1 MSSLKN
7 RVMALALS
15 VLTAVT
21 TCAGTVPAW
30 AETVQT
36 ENVASTSEKQTAE
49 TVVINVK
56 IDNAGGSVAVGND
69 SDKKTV
75 QMQDD
80 GTVKTTDAEGNETV
94 AAIDNTHP
102 YALTLTETKGATVP
116 VTAAASDGY
125 EVSTYTVTMDG
136 GSEDTGFVSGDTF
149 SYNLTADQDKTIE
162 VDFAKKDEAKA
173 QTEVQAQTET
183 TTPAAEDKQI
193 DTSAYDDMDFTSARL
208 LVGTDNASV
217 VEGDQEYILSSY
229 DGLYLIQYPDVRLAK
244 VAYAG
249 YAKTADFVDIDN
261 ATLSA
266 ADDADITDVT
276 AASAM
281 TQDSNPLT
289 ELANAPTDKV
299 KKGTIALIDTGA
311 SQEGN
316 VTEAVSMLGDDA
328 SDDNGHGSQMVQ
340 YITEEDPD
348 AKILSIKA
356 LDANGNG
363 TPSSV
368 TAAIHYAMERKVSVI
383 NLSLSG
389 TKTAESSAVEEA
401 VKEAVNAGITVIG
414 AAGNNGK
421 NAKYYIPGEIAEAVI
436 AGSVDREGKKLSS
449 SNYGDT
455 VDYYV
460 VSASTSEAAARLSGI
475 FSKEGKI
482 TADNK
487 KVFKDVVSAKDSTA
501 EDEDKTEESA
511 SGNLQ
516 AATIEGSWS
525 NISYYDN
532 RSSKKTLSDLYGISR
547 KQFVDSLNSHKSKYL
562 GVPYG
567 PADYNLKT
575 MNCGFFVGLALHDAG
590 AKNAPIGANS
600 YNYPNWATII
610 PYMNY
615 FHDNGIHAE
624 LYATKAELLAAK
636 PEKGDIIIMNPRKDV
651 NMMPGT
657 DQFGNLGDSHI
668 GIYWGDTPGDD
679 LFWHSIHGKDQYRSY
694 AIHEA
699 DATWY
704 KTHDNANAPGS
715 QWKKTIDV
723 PTIIGKGG
731 NIISKLTPKSD
742 SAYILYRWSSS
753 KVYAKIH
760 KSGSNGATTGAQ
772 YEIWYD
778 GKGTAGG
785 GKGTGKSFIIGKDG
799 NSNVV
804 DLEPGHTYYYHEFA
818 APSNGNY
825 TLDDTWYKFTASQ
838 IASHTDANNPLVLQT
853 SDTPYVYLRIH
864 KTGTEAAGSTAG
876 AEYEIWYDGKGGADG
891 GKGTG
896 LKFTIGNDEYSN
908 VVKVEPGHTYYYHE
922 CGTPSNGSYLLDDT
936 WYKVTADQ
944 IKDHTSNSN
953 PLVVNTSD
961 TPKTYVYLTK
971 ASSNTDV
978 THNNRCYSLKDGI
991 FELANTKTGKTYT
1004 VTTDEN
1010 GNTPTIQ
1017 VEIGTYHVTEKT
1029 APHGYLKNTD
1039 IPDIEVTEDN
1049 VKNNPYHIQVQD
1061 KPALDPS
1068 PILLHKRDA
1077 ETGKETP
1084 QGAGSLAGAQYTVK
1098 YYDVQN
1104 GDEASLKDETPL
1116 RTWVLVTDAKGRTR
1130 LASKYKVAGDDF
1142 YMDDGLAGMPI
1153 GTILI
1158 QETKAP
1164 DGYRLNN
1171 KVYTIHFN
1179 PDENGNVQ
1187 ADVKKIDAD
1196 NDAADEV
1203 KALESPQRGGLNFLK
1218 YDTSNK
1224 PMAGIPFVITSE
1236 TTGESHVI
1244 IADANGR
1251 VNTEANKHSNN
1262 TNGND
1267 SLIRKTAEG
1276 AYVCDDPSKLDANA
1290 GIWFGEAPADDS
1302 KMALLFDKYTISE
1315 VFVKN
1320 LNYGKNISN
1329 VRKND
1334 TKENK
1339 AGSVLGV
1346 VIDTNGKNVSLDPEV
1361 WENPDVKLGTT
1372 AKNADI
1378 DSKNIALTD
1387 TATVVD
1393 TVSYENLTPGDAY
1406 ILKGKLVDKDN
1417 PTVAVAE
1424 AQASFTP
1431 SQKDGTVNVTFHF
1444 SASNLE
1450 GKTLVAFEYL
1460 NWKGIEIAKHEE
1472 TGDTSQTVYVP
1483 KLRTTLTD
1491 QSVEDEVGVKSK
1503 EDTFVDAVQY
1513 WNLAPHENFLIKGQ
1527 LIQKSTGKVLATADS
1542 GEFSVGAKS
1551 MDGTKNVI
1559 FKFDSTGL
1567 AGETVVAYE
1576 KLYHVSD
1583 DGDLYELD
1591 QHENLEDT
1599 AQSVYFPKIGTTAK
1613 DGQTSDH
1620 VGTSGKSAKL
1630 VDTVKLNNVVVGKE
1644 YAVRG
1649 TLMNKQTGEPVLENG
1664 KKITAE
1670 GTVTFDAS
1678 GKAKVTGSASNAQGV
1693 LNAKNSNHSVDGS
1706 VDLTFTFNSS
1716 VLEGQ
1721 TVVAFEDLLHKNIEV
1736 DTHSDIKDEDQSVH
1750 YPKVGTSAKDGYTQ
1764 DSVGTI
1770 GAKATVV
1777 DTVKLENLV
1786 PGMTYTVNGILKDQK
1801 TGADFT
1807 VNGKTVT
1814 QSADITVNADGTL
1827 TAKNKEKV
1835 TAVWNKDQNR
1845 VDGTV
1850 DLTFTFDSSAI
1861 AGTSVVAFESL
1872 QHNKVTVAAHSD
1884 IKDEGQTTHYPK
1896 IQTTATDQKTGDHV
1910 GTIFGE
1916 MINKVRAMLGDED
1929 VSGDGIKDSRE
1940 QTIVDHVK
1948 LENLALGKEY
1958 TVSGVLMDQS
1968 TGKAIEIDGKQ
1979 VTQTAVITTSADGKI
1994 TAKNGEKTSVTAYD
2008 AQNHRVDG
2016 YVDLTYKLDSSKL
2029 VKYGSESE
2037 NGAAIVVFE
2046 DLIHNGV
2053 TVNVHH
2059 DISDAGQTVGDVGI
2073 HTTAVDSRTGDHVGD
2088 SPRKAETH
2096 SSVADEKETVITDTV
2111 NMTKLVQGA
2120 EYTVKG
2126 YLVVQDASSKDHP
2139 VYLKADGNTTSN
2151 KSEAISATKT
2161 FTADEK
2167 NMQNFTKQANSLA
2180 NGSVALSF
2188 PVKSSLVSGKTIV
2201 VFEDLYHNNVKIS
2214 THSDISDEN
2223 QSVHYPDVKT
2233 SAIDKNTKDDVG
2245 TVHKNAVIVDTV
2257 QLTNLVPGKSYTVNG
2272 TLHDQKSGDVFK
2284 DADGN
2289 AVTQKAEITVS
2300 ADGKNIT
2307 AKNGEKVTVTK
2318 TGTAVSGTVDLTF
2331 TFDSSLLA
2339 GKTLVAF
2346 EDLEHNGVKVATHSN
2361 IYDESQS
2368 EHYPKIQTTATD
2380 QKTGDHVGTIFGE
2393 MINKVRAMLG
2403 DEDVSGDG
2411 IKDSREQTI
2420 VDHVKLENLALGKE
2434 YTVSGVLMDQ
2444 STGKA
2449 IEIDGKQVTQTAVIT
2464 TSADGKIT
2472 AKNGEKTSV
2481 TAYDAQN
2488 HRVDGYVDLTY
2499 KLDSSKLVKYG
2510 SESENGA
2517 AIVVFEDLIHNGVT
2531 VNVHHD
2537 ISDAGQTVGDVGIHT
2552 TAVDSRTGDHV
2563 GDSPRKAE
2571 THSSVADEKETVIT
2585 DTVNMTK
2592 LVQGAEYTVKGYLV
2606 VQDASSK
2613 DHPVYL
2619 KADGN
2624 TTSNKSEAI
2633 SAAKTFTADEKNMQ
2647 NFTKQANGLANGS
2660 VALSFPVKSSLVS
2673 GKTIVVFEDLYHNN
2687 VKIST
2692 HSDISDENQSV
2703 HYPDVKTSAIDKDTK
2718 DDVGT
2723 VHKNAVIVDTVQL
2736 TNLVPGKNYT
2746 VNGTLHDQKSGDIFK
2761 DADGNAVTQKAEIT
2775 VSADGKN
2782 ITAKNGEKVT
2792 VTKTGTAV
2800 SGTVD
2805 LTFTFDS
2812 SLLAGKTLVA
2822 FEDLEHNGVKVAT
2835 HSNIYDESQSEH
2847 YPKIQTTATDQK
2859 TGDHVGTIF
2868 GEMIN
2873 KVRAMLGDEDVSG
2886 DGIKDSREQTIVDH
2900 VKLENLAL
2908 GKEYTVSGVL
2918 MDQSTGKAIEIDG
2931 KQVTQTAVITTSAD
2945 GKITAKNG
2953 EKTSVTAYDAQNH
2966 RVDGYV
2972 DLTYKLDSSKLV
2984 KYGSESENGAAIVV
2998 FEDLIHNGVTV
3009 NVHHDISDAGQT
3021 VGDVGIHTTAV
3032 DSRTGDHVG
3041 DSPRKAETHSS
3052 VADEKETVIT
3062 DTVNM
3067 TKLVQ
3072 GAEYTVKGYLVVQDA
3087 SSKDHPVYLKAD
3099 GNTTSNKS
3107 EAISATK
3114 TFTAD
3119 EKNMQNFTKQANSLA
3134 NGSVALSFPVKSSL
3148 VSGKTIVVFEDLY
3161 HNNVKISTHSD
3172 ISDENQSVHYPD
3184 VKTSAIDKDTKD
3196 DVGTVH
3202 KNAVIVDTVQLT
3214 NLVPGKNYTVNGTLH
3229 DQKSGDIFKDAD
3241 GNAVTQK
3248 AEITVSADGKNITAK
3263 NGEKVTVTK
3272 TGTAVSG
3279 TVDLTFTFDSSLLAG
3294 KTLVA
3299 FEDLEHNGVKVATHS
3314 NIYDESQS
3322 EHYPEI
3328 HTTAVDKTTGDHV
3341 GSIFGALINGLRKM
3355 FGQTDADGNG
3365 IADDRQQN
3373 IVDTV
3378 TLANLVPGK
3387 SYVVS
3392 GKLMD
3397 ADTGKAVVIDGKEVT
3412 ASTVITASENGI
3424 SSSNGCKTVFDNF
3437 DSTNHDVDGSVDLTF
3452 TLDSSKIQGVETVVF
3467 ERLYHA
3473 DGYTSDTQTPDWEDE
3488 THLINRHEDTND
3500 DGQSVSEV
3508 GIHTTAVDLATG
3520 NDQGVVP
3527 NSYVT
3532 SSVIEDTVEL
3542 AKLVPGQAYQIRGRL
3557 VDLTDSDFE
3566 NGKVVYLKSDGS
3578 ATDNIDEAVTVTSDE
3593 FEAQA
3598 SEETH
3603 KLQLTV
3609 SGSLVQGKDVTVFE
3623 DILHNG
3629 IVISSH
3635 PAKNTPETWDK
3646 EEFKSQTVH
3655 YMTGKTNATDGVENI
3670 HSTVADGTRTIED
3683 KVYFQNLLVGKTYS
3697 VEGTLH
3703 DKATGEAL
3711 TDEGATR
3718 KVTFTAAE
3726 DLAQAAYD
3734 NDETEQTAEPAKVS
3748 DLKVTEHFDGT
3759 KTISGYVTL
3768 TFTVDASELAGQ
3780 TLVAFEKFTNEGKE
3794 IFVHE
3799 DLEDL
3804 PQTIKIPKIGTTAKA
3819 GELDETALYNE
3830 DGTPKEITITDTV
3843 SYENL
3848 WTKELLDKLHEEGLA
3863 ITDNGII
3870 VPSDHTPVYDIN
3882 ETGEYTMTGKL
3893 IDKATGKAIT
3903 DVNGNEYESSV
3914 HFVPDA
3920 ENGTVDVT
3928 FTLNAADFIDK
3939 DGNCTLDGKSIVV
3952 YEDLYQVP
3960 EGEETSENNHTAVH
3974 HDVDDQEQDIRFPKG
3989 RTHATDYTDGKLTQ
4003 EELSALTQEDLAK
4016 IAADHESEVD
4026 IDSHEA
4032 EATDTMKILDM
4043 VSYSNLHAA
4052 TEYTVTGALQT
4063 VTERD
4068 ENGKAVKWE
4077 PALDD
4082 DGKEITQTVTFT
4094 TPEDEDGQD
4103 SVSGYVPV
4111 LFTFKGVSLAGKT
4124 TVAFEKFTRE
4134 EQDVMVH
4141 HDINDTPQTDYIP
4154 SIHTN
4159 ATSAVTGNHNGVVG
4173 KDYIIDEVSY
4183 ENLEEG
4189 RTYSLHAQLMDKAT
4203 GKAVDNVTIEGSF
4216 VAGTEN
4222 QFISKDGTVISTME
4236 DVRKQL
4242 TAETN
4247 GASHK
4252 ALNGKAVE
4260 PVKENP
4266 SETPTEEEELTVS
4279 AAEVGNGIA
4288 KGTYVVTPNEW
4299 TEGKWGFVHVYDKD
4313 PADGGKLVLA
4323 ADVNDQNPETAITLS
4338 DGQFLEYF
4346 NVSLKK
4352 NSKVEVPSY
4361 DGTQMQEIYDA
4372 DMKALKDAD
4381 IQTDKTVEE
4390 TETKE
4395 ADTDVTV
4402 DLPEDP
4408 EKETAAD
4415 EAVTNSSVED
4425 GKDAVT
4431 AASETEETAK
4441 AADQTPADAETG
4453 VSRVSG
4459 SVYVIIPVDAS
4470 KLGGHTLVAFEKL
4483 YTNPENGTPKEIAHH
4498 EDINDEAQ
4506 SVHYIEIQTTATDKK
4521 DGDKTLATSGTV
4533 TVNDKVSFKNLIPGK
4548 KYKVSGTLMDKKTG
4562 EALVVNGKKV
4572 TSENTF
4578 TPNAANGSIN
4588 MEFTFD
4594 VTSVA
4599 SGDYVVFEKLYD
4611 AESKAEI
4618 AKHEDIND
4626 KSQTV
4631 TVPTRPEIQTSDR
4644 PMSPVLP
4651 IAAGVAV
4658 VAILAAVLL
4667 GRKKKTDEK

>member
-1 MSSLKN
+1 
-7 RVMALALS
+7 
-15 VLTAVT
+15 
-21 TCAGTVPAW
+21 
-30 AETVQT
+30 
-36 ENVASTSEKQTAE
+36 
-49 TVVINVK
+49 
-56 IDNAGGSVAVGND
+56 
-69 SDKKTV
+69 
-75 QMQDD
+75 
-80 GTVKTTDAEGNETV
+80 
-94 AAIDNTHP
+94 
-102 YALTLTETKGATVP
+102 
-116 VTAAASDGY
+116 
-125 EVSTYTVTMDG
+125 
-136 GSEDTGFVSGDTF
+136 
-149 SYNLTADQDKTIE
+149 
-162 VDFAKKDEAKA
+162 
-173 QTEVQAQTET
+173 
-183 TTPAAEDKQI
+183 
-193 DTSAYDDMDFTSARL
+193 
-208 LVGTDNASV
+208 
-217 VEGDQEYILSSY
+217 
-229 DGLYLIQYPDVRLAK
+229 
-244 VAYAG
+244 
-249 YAKTADFVDIDN
+249 
-261 ATLSA
+261 
-266 ADDADITDVT
+266 
-276 AASAM
+276 
-281 TQDSNPLT
+281 
-289 ELANAPTDKV
+289 
-299 KKGTIALIDTGA
+299 
-311 SQEGN
+311 
-316 VTEAVSMLGDDA
+316 
-328 SDDNGHGSQMVQ
+328 
-340 YITEEDPD
+340 
-348 AKILSIKA
+348 
-356 LDANGNG
+356 
-363 TPSSV
+363 
-368 TAAIHYAMERKVSVI
+368 
-383 NLSLSG
+383 
-389 TKTAESSAVEEA
+389 
-401 VKEAVNAGITVIG
+401 
-414 AAGNNGK
+414 
-421 NAKYYIPGEIAEAVI
+421 
-436 AGSVDREGKKLSS
+436 
-449 SNYGDT
+449 
-455 VDYYV
+455 
-460 VSASTSEAAARLSGI
+460 
-475 FSKEGKI
+475 
-482 TADNK
+482 
-487 KVFKDVVSAKDSTA
+487 
-501 EDEDKTEESA
+501 
-511 SGNLQ
+511 
-516 AATIEGSWS
+516 
-525 NISYYDN
+525 
-532 RSSKKTLSDLYGISR
+532 
-547 KQFVDSLNSHKSKYL
+547 
-562 GVPYG
+562 
-567 PADYNLKT
+567 
-575 MNCGFFVGLALHDAG
+575 
-590 AKNAPIGANS
+590 
-600 YNYPNWATII
+600 
-610 PYMNY
+610 
-615 FHDNGIHAE
+615 
-624 LYATKAELLAAK
+624 
-636 PEKGDIIIMNPRKDV
+636 
-651 NMMPGT
+651 
-657 DQFGNLGDSHI
+657 
-668 GIYWGDTPGDD
+668 
-679 LFWHSIHGKDQYRSY
+679 
-694 AIHEA
+694 
-699 DATWY
+699 
-704 KTHDNANAPGS
+704 
-715 QWKKTIDV
+715 
-723 PTIIGKGG
+723 
-731 NIISKLTPKSD
+731 
-742 SAYILYRWSSS
+742 
-753 KVYAKIH
+753 
-760 KSGSNGATTGAQ
+760 
-772 YEIWYD
+772 
-778 GKGTAGG
+778 
-785 GKGTGKSFIIGKDG
+785 
-799 NSNVV
+799 
-804 DLEPGHTYYYHEFA
+804 
-818 APSNGNY
+818 
-825 TLDDTWYKFTASQ
+825 
-838 IASHTDANNPLVLQT
+838 
-853 SDTPYVYLRIH
+853 
-864 KTGTEAAGSTAG
+864 
-876 AEYEIWYDGKGGADG
+876 
-891 GKGTG
+891 
-896 LKFTIGNDEYSN
+896 
-908 VVKVEPGHTYYYHE
+908 
-922 CGTPSNGSYLLDDT
+922 
-936 WYKVTADQ
+936 
-944 IKDHTSNSN
+944 
-953 PLVVNTSD
+953 
-961 TPKTYVYLTK
+961 
-971 ASSNTDV
+971 
-978 THNNRCYSLKDGI
+978 
-991 FELANTKTGKTYT
+991 
-1004 VTTDEN
+1004 
-1010 GNTPTIQ
+1010 
-1017 VEIGTYHVTEKT
+1017 
-1029 APHGYLKNTD
+1029 
-1039 IPDIEVTEDN
+1039 
-1049 VKNNPYHIQVQD
+1049 
-1061 KPALDPS
+1061 
-1068 PILLHKRDA
+1068 
-1077 ETGKETP
+1077 
-1084 QGAGSLAGAQYTVK
+1084 
-1098 YYDVQN
+1098 
-1104 GDEASLKDETPL
+1104 
-1116 RTWVLVTDAKGRTR
+1116 
-1130 LASKYKVAGDDF
+1130 
-1142 YMDDGLAGMPI
+1142 
-1153 GTILI
+1153 
-1158 QETKAP
+1158 
-1164 DGYRLNN
+1164 
-1171 KVYTIHFN
+1171 
-1179 PDENGNVQ
+1179 
-1187 ADVKKIDAD
+1187 
-1196 NDAADEV
+1196 
-1203 KALESPQRGGLNFLK
+1203 
-1218 YDTSNK
+1218 
-1224 PMAGIPFVITSE
+1224 
-1236 TTGESHVI
+1236 
-1244 IADANGR
+1244 
-1251 VNTEANKHSNN
+1251 
-1262 TNGND
+1262 
-1267 SLIRKTAEG
+1267 
-1276 AYVCDDPSKLDANA
+1276 
-1290 GIWFGEAPADDS
+1290 
-1302 KMALLFDKYTISE
+1302 
-1315 VFVKN
+1315 
-1320 LNYGKNISN
+1320 
-1329 VRKND
+1329 
-1334 TKENK
+1334 
-1339 AGSVLGV
+1339 
-1346 VIDTNGKNVSLDPEV
+1346 
-1361 WENPDVKLGTT
+1361 
-1372 AKNADI
+1372 
-1378 DSKNIALTD
+1378 
-1387 TATVVD
+1387 
-1393 TVSYENLTPGDAY
+1393 
-1406 ILKGKLVDKDN
+1406 
-1417 PTVAVAE
+1417 
-1424 AQASFTP
+1424 
-1431 SQKDGTVNVTFHF
+1431 
-1444 SASNLE
+1444 
-1450 GKTLVAFEYL
+1450 
-1460 NWKGIEIAKHEE
+1460 
-1472 TGDTSQTVYVP
+1472 
-1483 KLRTTLTD
+1483 
-1491 QSVEDEVGVKSK
+1491 
-1503 EDTFVDAVQY
+1503 
-1513 WNLAPHENFLIKGQ
+1513 
-1527 LIQKSTGKVLATADS
+1527 
-1542 GEFSVGAKS
+1542 
-1551 MDGTKNVI
+1551 
-1559 FKFDSTGL
+1559 
-1567 AGETVVAYE
+1567 
-1576 KLYHVSD
+1576 
-1583 DGDLYELD
+1583 
-1591 QHENLEDT
+1591 
-1599 AQSVYFPKIGTTAK
+1599 
-1613 DGQTSDH
+1613 
-1620 VGTSGKSAKL
+1620 
-1630 VDTVKLNNVVVGKE
+1630 
-1644 YAVRG
+1644 
-1649 TLMNKQTGEPVLENG
+1649 
-1664 KKITAE
+1664 
-1670 GTVTFDAS
+1670 
-1678 GKAKVTGSASNAQGV
+1678 
-1693 LNAKNSNHSVDGS
+1693 
-1706 VDLTFTFNSS
+1706 
-1716 VLEGQ
+1716 
-1721 TVVAFEDLLHKNIEV
+1721 
-1736 DTHSDIKDEDQSVH
+1736 
-1750 YPKVGTSAKDGYTQ
+1750 
-1764 DSVGTI
+1764 
-1770 GAKATVV
+1770 
-1777 DTVKLENLV
+1777 
-1786 PGMTYTVNGILKDQK
+1786 
-1801 TGADFT
+1801 
-1807 VNGKTVT
+1807 
-1814 QSADITVNADGTL
+1814 
-1827 TAKNKEKV
+1827 
-1835 TAVWNKDQNR
+1835 
-1845 VDGTV
+1845 
-1850 DLTFTFDSSAI
+1850 
-1861 AGTSVVAFESL
+1861 
-1872 QHNKVTVAAHSD
+1872 
-1884 IKDEGQTTHYPK
+1884 
-1896 IQTTATDQKTGDHV
+1896 
-1910 GTIFGE
+1910 

-2126 YLVVQDASSKDHP
+2126 YLVVQDASDKDHP
-2139 VYLKADGNTTSN
+2139 VYLKADGNTT
-2151 KSEAISATKT
+2151 T
-2161 FTADEK
+2161 
-2167 NMQNFTKQANSLA
+2167 
-2180 NGSVALSF
+2180 
-2188 PVKSSLVSGKTIV
+2188 
-2201 VFEDLYHNNVKIS
+2201 
-2214 THSDISDEN
+2214 
-2223 QSVHYPDVKT
+2223 
-2233 SAIDKNTKDDVG
+2233 
-2245 TVHKNAVIVDTV
+2245 
-2257 QLTNLVPGKSYTVNG
+2257 
-2272 TLHDQKSGDVFK
+2272 
-2284 DADGN
+2284 
-2289 AVTQKAEITVS
+2289 
-2300 ADGKNIT
+2300 
-2307 AKNGEKVTVTK
+2307 
-2318 TGTAVSGTVDLTF
+2318 
-2331 TFDSSLLA
+2331 
-2339 GKTLVAF
+2339 
-2346 EDLEHNGVKVATHSN
+2346 
-2361 IYDESQS
+2361 
-2368 EHYPKIQTTATD
+2368 
-2380 QKTGDHVGTIFGE
+2380 
-2393 MINKVRAMLG
+2393 
-2403 DEDVSGDG
+2403 
-2411 IKDSREQTI
+2411 
-2420 VDHVKLENLALGKE
+2420 
-2434 YTVSGVLMDQ
+2434 
-2444 STGKA
+2444 
-2449 IEIDGKQVTQTAVIT
+2449 
-2464 TSADGKIT
+2464 
-2472 AKNGEKTSV
+2472 
-2481 TAYDAQN
+2481 
-2488 HRVDGYVDLTY
+2488 
-2499 KLDSSKLVKYG
+2499 
-2510 SESENGA
+2510 
-2517 AIVVFEDLIHNGVT
+2517 
-2531 VNVHHD
+2531 
-2537 ISDAGQTVGDVGIHT
+2537 
-2552 TAVDSRTGDHV
+2552 
-2563 GDSPRKAE
+2563 
-2571 THSSVADEKETVIT
+2571 
-2585 DTVNMTK
+2585 
-2592 LVQGAEYTVKGYLV
+2592 
-2606 VQDASSK
+2606 
-2613 DHPVYL
+2613 
-2619 KADGN
+2619 
-2624 TTSNKSEAI
+2624 
-2633 SAAKTFTADEKNMQ
+2633 
-2647 NFTKQANGLANGS
+2647 
-2660 VALSFPVKSSLVS
+2660 
-2673 GKTIVVFEDLYHNN
+2673 
-2687 VKIST
+2687 
-2692 HSDISDENQSV
+2692 
-2703 HYPDVKTSAIDKDTK
+2703 
-2718 DDVGT
+2718 
-2723 VHKNAVIVDTVQL
+2723 
-2736 TNLVPGKNYT
+2736 
-2746 VNGTLHDQKSGDIFK
+2746 
-2761 DADGNAVTQKAEIT
+2761 
-2775 VSADGKN
+2775 
-2782 ITAKNGEKVT
+2782 
-2792 VTKTGTAV
+2792 
-2800 SGTVD
+2800 
-2805 LTFTFDS
+2805 
-2812 SLLAGKTLVA
+2812 
-2822 FEDLEHNGVKVAT
+2822 
-2835 HSNIYDESQSEH
+2835 
-2847 YPKIQTTATDQK
+2847 
-2859 TGDHVGTIF
+2859 
-2868 GEMIN
+2868 
-2873 KVRAMLGDEDVSG
+2873 
-2886 DGIKDSREQTIVDH
+2886 
-2900 VKLENLAL
+2900 
-2908 GKEYTVSGVL
+2908 
-2918 MDQSTGKAIEIDG
+2918 
-2931 KQVTQTAVITTSAD
+2931 
-2945 GKITAKNG
+2945 
-2953 EKTSVTAYDAQNH
+2953 
-2966 RVDGYV
+2966 
-2972 DLTYKLDSSKLV
+2972 
-2984 KYGSESENGAAIVV
+2984 
-2998 FEDLIHNGVTV
+2998 
-3009 NVHHDISDAGQT
+3009 
-3021 VGDVGIHTTAV
+3021 
-3032 DSRTGDHVG
+3032 
-3041 DSPRKAETHSS
+3041 
-3052 VADEKETVIT
+3052 
-3062 DTVNM
+3062 
-3067 TKLVQ
+3067 
-3072 GAEYTVKGYLVVQDA
+3072 
-3087 SSKDHPVYLKAD
+3087 
-3099 GNTTSNKS
+3099 NKS

-3214 NLVPGKNYTVNGTLH
+3214 NLVPGKSYTVNGTLH

-3437 DSTNHDVDGSVDLTF
+3437 DSTNHDVDGSVELTF

-3508 GIHTTAVDLATG
+3508 SIHTTAVDLASG

-3646 EEFKSQTVH
+3646 DEFKSQTVH

-3703 DKATGEAL
+3703 NKATGEAL

-3734 NDETEQTAEPAKVS
+3734 SDETEQTAEPAKVS

-3780 TLVAFEKFTNEGKE
+3780 TLVAFEKFTNEGRE

-3848 WTKELLDKLHEEGLA
+3848 WTKELLDKLHEEGLE

-3960 EGEETSENNHTAVH
+3960 EGEETSEDNHTAVH

-4052 TEYTVTGALQT
+4052 TEYTVTGALQI

-4242 TAETN
+4242 KAETD
-4247 GASHK
+4247 GASHE
-4252 ALNGKAVE
+4252 ALNGKAVK
-4260 PVKENP
+4260 PAKENP
-4266 SETPTEEEELTVS
+4266 TETPTEEEELTVS

-4313 PADGGKLVLA
+4313 PANGGKLVLA

-4390 TETKE
+4390 TEEKE

-4402 DLPEDP
+4402 DLPADP

-4415 EAVTNSSVED
+4415 EAVTSSSVED

-4431 AASETEETAK
+4431 AASETEETAET
-4441 AADQTPADAETG
+4441 ADQTPADTETG

-4483 YTNPENGTPKEIAHH
+4483 FTNPENGTPKEIAHH

-4521 DGDKTLATSGTV
+4521 DGDKTLATSGNV

-4548 KYKVSGTLMDKKTG
+4548 KYKVSGTLMNKKTG

-4667 GRKKKTDEK
+4667 GRKKRTDEK